1 MLRMGGPCS
10 PCTKNRI
17 KRGHRKLLGHLQHL
31 AAVYCGVP
39 LPIADRRLYIERK
52 KGQHFKTKLL
62 IESFILLSPKLTNLM
77 EKDSFSTKRGL
88 RRLTPLRELPFQ
100 LCHNLAML
108 VDQMTRT
115 DRAAEQL
122 TTYFMKTSLTSVG
135 TVAEVVTTS
144 SGYTPSCRHR
154 SEEMQCNVKACIP
167 VFNVAA
173 FVIKDRF
180 VKKEKRNDL
189 NLTLV

>member
-1 MLRMGGPCS
+1 
-10 PCTKNRI
+10 
-17 KRGHRKLLGHLQHL
+17 
-31 AAVYCGVP
+31 
-39 LPIADRRLYIERK
+39 
-52 KGQHFKTKLL
+52 
-62 IESFILLSPKLTNLM
+62 M

-88 RRLTPLRELPFQ
+88 RRLTPLREIPLQ
-100 LCHNLAML
+100 LCYNLAML

-135 TVAEVVTTS
+135 RVAEVVTTS
-144 SGYTPSCRHR
+144 SGYTPSCGHQ
-154 SEEMQCNVKACIP
+154 SEEMQCNVKAWIP

-180 VKKEKRNDL
+180 V
-189 NLTLV
+189 